1 MKTNDPAL
9 TKTPISSHDAMG
21 EMVDSTHEP
30 THANETVNNN
40 VQADGRVIVNDAAA
54 HDARAHNTATHNK
67 VGHDTVNRRE
77 HDHEKLEENTEV
89 NKGTDTFEDDIVDS
103 EHVNDGDNPARQP
116 DRRDQQGSSPF
127 DGNVNDRTV
136 KSAEPKSEEI
146 NDLNRYASIDNA
158 QTRILNPDEKD

>member
-1 MKTNDPAL
+1 MRQWVLVTEYGVATVRD
-9 TKTPISSHDAMG
+9 DANVPREG
-21 EMVDSTHEP
+21 SVENHEDI
-30 THANETVNNN
+30 E
-40 VQADGRVIVNDAAA
+40 R
-54 HDARAHNTATHNK
+54 NTT
-67 VGHDTVNRRE
+67 
-77 HDHEKLEENTEV
+77 V

-136 KSAEPKSEEI
+136 ESAEPKSEEI

>member
-1 MKTNDPAL
+1 MQTKDPAL
-9 TKTPISSHDAMG
+9 TKTPISSHDAISEIVENTNG
-21 EMVDSTHEP
+21 NKDPKYSEREQRHID
-30 THANETVNNN
+30 ETVSASDRVDGVATVRDDAN
-40 VQADGRVIVNDAAA
+40 VPREGSVENHEDIER
-54 HDARAHNTATHNK
+54 NTT
-67 VGHDTVNRRE
+67 
-77 HDHEKLEENTEV
+77 V